1 MKNTLKGIKSRINES
16 EEQKSELK
24 DRLVEIITVEQN
36 KGKRMKRKE
45 DGLRRLWDNIKCTNI
60 HITGVLEGEERG
72 GQKQTNKQT
81 NNLER

>member
-45 DGLRRLWDNIKCTNI
+45 DGLRCLWDNIKCTNI
-60 HITGVLEGEERG
+60 HITGVPEGEERG